1 MYYDGKRVAEDKA
14 AETPSYAGLQLSRDV
29 KVELSSRLSR
39 LVHPANVSLS
49 QVKREEKIEL

>member
-29 KVELSSRLSR
+29 KVEPSSRLSR
-39 LVHPANVSLS
+39 FVHPTNVSLKLS
-49 QVKREEKIEL
+49 EKRE